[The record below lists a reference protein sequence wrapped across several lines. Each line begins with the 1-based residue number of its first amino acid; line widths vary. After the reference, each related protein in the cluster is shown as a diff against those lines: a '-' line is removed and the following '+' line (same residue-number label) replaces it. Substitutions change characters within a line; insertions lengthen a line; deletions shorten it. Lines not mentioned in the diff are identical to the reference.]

1 MSTYLTMS
9 TYLMA
14 VTEIKFSLN
23 AYAPQTMM
31 LIFCKNCCFD
41 GRQVSVLKR
50 MIGSEKAC
58 FC

>member
-1 MSTYLTMS
+1 MS

-50 MIGSEKAC
+50 MFGSEKAC